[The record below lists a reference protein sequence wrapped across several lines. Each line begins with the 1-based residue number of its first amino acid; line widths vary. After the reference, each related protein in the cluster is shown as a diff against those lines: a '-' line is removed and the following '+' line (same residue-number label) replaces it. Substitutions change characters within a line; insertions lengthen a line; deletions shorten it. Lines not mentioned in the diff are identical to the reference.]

1 MPRPQ
6 KAGIDYFPLDVN
18 FFADKKVKILK
29 ARYGAD
35 GVAIYLYLLC
45 EIYRAGYYIKFD
57 DDALFITS
65 DDLGMSPDKVK
76 QVLKFLLERS
86 LFNDTLFQ
94 SDTILTSAGIQKRF
108 QLAVKERAKKNPIE
122 IKGFWLLDEA
132 ETESFIKVN
141 QSLNFSRKND
151 SNSRKNPDKSQ
162 EESLKESKVKKS
174 KEKESKGNISCT
186 QPDKPSDALQVI
198 SLTLNDKTEYPVY
211 DKDFAEW
218 VELYPAVDIM
228 QELRKMKGWLD
239 SNPTRRKTVKGI
251 RRFINNWLSKAQDS
265 PHVQKSQTSQE
276 RIQNRVSDVDNW

>member
-141 QSLNFSRKND
+141 PSLNFSRKND

-186 QPDKPSDALQVI
+186 QPDKPSDTLQVI

-265 PHVQKSQTSQE
+265 PHVQKARHPRREYKTG
-276 RIQNRVSDVDNW
+276 

>member
-141 QSLNFSRKND
+141 PSLNFSRKND

-162 EESLKESKVKKS
+162 EESLKESKVKKVKKRKV
-174 KEKESKGNISCT
+174 KEIYHAHS
-186 QPDKPSDALQVI
+186 
-198 SLTLNDKTEYPVY
+198 
-211 DKDFAEW
+211 
-218 VELYPAVDIM
+218 
-228 QELRKMKGWLD
+228 R
-239 SNPTRRKTVKGI
+239 
-251 RRFINNWLSKAQDS
+251 INRLMRCRLF
-265 PHVQKSQTSQE
+265 PLH
-276 RIQNRVSDVDNW
+276 

>member
-6 KAGIDYFPLDVN
+6 KEGIDYFPLDVN
-18 FFADKKVKILK
+18 FFVDKKVKILK
-29 ARYGAD
+29 ARYGVD
-35 GVAIYLYLLC
+35 GIAIYLYLLC
-45 EIYRAGYYIKFD
+45 EIYRAGYYIRFD

-65 DDLGMSPDKVK
+65 DDLCMSPDKVK

-86 LFNDTLFQ
+86 LFEDTLFQ
-94 SDTILTSAGIQKRF
+94 SDTILTSAGIQRRF

-122 IKGFWLLDEA
+122 VKGFWLLDEA
-132 ETESFIKVN
+132 ETEPFIKVN
-141 QSLNFSRKND
+141 PDLNFSRNNGN
-151 SNSRKNPDKSQ
+151 NSRKNPDKSQ
-162 EESLKESKVKKS
+162 EESLKESKVKKR
-174 KEKESKGNISCT
+174 KVKESKGNISCT

>member
-141 QSLNFSRKND
+141 PSLNFSRKND

-251 RRFINNWLSKAQDS
+251 RRFINNWLSKA
-265 PHVQKSQTSQE
+265 
-276 RIQNRVSDVDNW
+276 RIVPMSRKARHPRREYKTG